1 MMALPYRGIP
11 AGLVSFA
18 PCQSLARSG
27 HRSAVPDSEH
37 FDVLKDH
44 NACDL
49 LITT

>member
-27 HRSAVPDSEH
+27 HRSAVPDAEH

-44 NACDL
+44 NAFDL